1 MGHDDPEGI
10 YPIMSGHVL
19 LAEDDTGIRLIA
31 RLALERA
38 GWRVTVAANG
48 RETLE
53 RVAKERP
60 DVVLLDWMMP
70 DMDGAE
76 ACSQLKSNPQ
86 TADIPVVFMTAKSQ
100 GFEVDRGL
108 ALGAKA
114 YIVKPFDALTLGQ
127 QLKAI
132 LGR

>member
-1 MGHDDPEGI
+1 
-10 YPIMSGHVL
+10 MSGHVL
-19 LAEDDTGIRLIA
+19 LAEDDAGIRLIA

-48 RETLE
+48 REALE
-53 RVAKERP
+53 QVAKDRP

-70 DMDGAE
+70 EMDGAE
-76 ACSQLKSNPQ
+76 ACSQLKSNPE
-86 TADIPVVFMTAKSQ
+86 TADIPVVFITAKSQ

-127 QLKAI
+127 QLKDI

>member
-1 MGHDDPEGI
+1 
-10 YPIMSGHVL
+10 MSGHVL
-19 LAEDDTGIRLIA
+19 LAEDDAGIRLIA

-48 RETLE
+48 REALE
-53 RVAKERP
+53 QVAKDRP
-60 DVVLLDWMMP
+60 DVVLLDWMMSE
-70 DMDGAE
+70 MDGAE
-76 ACSQLKSNPQ
+76 ACSQLKSNPE
-86 TADIPVVFMTAKSQ
+86 TANIPVVFMTAKSQ

-114 YIVKPFDALTLGQ
+114 YIVKPFDALMLGQ
-127 QLKAI
+127 QLKDI

>member
-1 MGHDDPEGI
+1 
-10 YPIMSGHVL
+10 MSRHVL
-19 LAEDDTGIRLIA
+19 LAEDDMGIRLIA

>member
-1 MGHDDPEGI
+1 
-10 YPIMSGHVL
+10 MSGHVL
-19 LAEDDTGIRLIA
+19 LADDDSGIRLIA
-31 RLALERA
+31 RLSLERA

-48 RETLE
+48 REALE

-60 DVVLLDWMMP
+60 DIVLLDWMMP

-76 ACSQLKSNPQ
+76 ACAQLRSNPE

-100 GFEVDRGL
+100 GLEVDRGL

-127 QLKAI
+127 QLKDI

>member
-1 MGHDDPEGI
+1 
-10 YPIMSGHVL
+10 MSGHVL

-31 RLALERA
+31 RLALQRA
-38 GWRVTVAANG
+38 GWRVTVATNG
-48 RETLE
+48 REALE
-53 RVAKERP
+53 QVAKERP

-127 QLKAI
+127 QLKDI

>member
-1 MGHDDPEGI
+1 
-10 YPIMSGHVL
+10 MSRHVL
-19 LAEDDTGIRLIA
+19 LAEDDMGIRLIA

-127 QLKAI
+127 QLKDI

>member
-1 MGHDDPEGI
+1 
-10 YPIMSGHVL
+10 MSGHVL
-19 LAEDDTGIRLIA
+19 LAEDDAGIRLIA

-48 RETLE
+48 REALE
-53 RVAKERP
+53 QVAKDRP

-70 DMDGAE
+70 EMDGAE
-76 ACSQLKSNPQ
+76 ACTQLKSNPE
-86 TADIPVVFMTAKSQ
+86 TADIPVVFITAKSQ

-127 QLKAI
+127 QLKDI